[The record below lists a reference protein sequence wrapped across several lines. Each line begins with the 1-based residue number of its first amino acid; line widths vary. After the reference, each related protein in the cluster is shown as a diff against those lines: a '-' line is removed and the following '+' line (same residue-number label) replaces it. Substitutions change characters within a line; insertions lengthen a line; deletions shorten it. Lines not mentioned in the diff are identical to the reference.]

1 MNRERSFMSIRHAI
15 LGFLSWTP
23 LTGYDLKKLFADS
36 EVLYWSGNNHQ
47 IYRALVELHDEN
59 LVTRDIQQQENRP
72 ARKIYSITEKGLA
85 ELRDW
90 LHSTPELPQLRDPFL
105 IQLAWADQLS
115 AGELETLLGTYE
127 EELALKLLMLSAEN
141 QRHDVSP
148 RRTPRE
154 TYLWGMITENQ
165 VAHYEQELAWV
176 RKLRKELRETPTT
189 KETMP

>member
-1 MNRERSFMSIRHAI
+1 MSIRHAI

-36 EVLYWSGNNHQ
+36 EVLYWSGNNNQ
-47 IYRALVELHDEN
+47 IYRALVELHNQN
-59 LVTRDIQQQENRP
+59 LATRDVQQQESRP
-72 ARKIYSITEKGLA
+72 ARKLYSITEKGLA
-85 ELRDW
+85 ELRQW

-115 AGELETLLGTYE
+115 AEELDSLLGTYE
-127 EELALKLLMLSAEN
+127 EELALKLLMLRAEN

-154 TYLWGMITENQ
+154 TYLWDMITGNR
-165 VAHYEQELAWV
+165 VAHLEQELAWA
-176 RKLRKELRETPTT
+176 RELRKELREMPIT
-189 KETMP
+189 KEARP

>member
-1 MNRERSFMSIRHAI
+1 MSIRHAI

-36 EVLYWSGNNHQ
+36 EVLPWSGNNNQ
-47 IYRALVELHDEN
+47 IYRALVELHDED
-59 LVTRDIQQQENRP
+59 LVTRDVQQQESRP
-72 ARKIYSITEKGLA
+72 ARKVYGITEKGRA
-85 ELRDW
+85 ELRQW
-90 LHSTPELPQLRDPFL
+90 LHSVPELPQLRDPFL

-115 AGELETLLGTYE
+115 ADELDTLLGTYE
-127 EELALKLLMLSAEN
+127 EELSVKLLMLRAEN

-154 TYLWGMITENQ
+154 TYLWAMITENR
-165 VAHYEQELAWV
+165 VLHFEQELAWV
-176 RKLRKELRETPTT
+176 RKLREELREMPTT